1 MFAEIK
7 AMIQNQISGDDY
19 DREIVLWI
27 NAGVADLTKTDQ
39 IVLPGDCDIT
49 AVQNE
54 QTGVWTVT
62 DNSTITDKLVFAA
75 LATYCSMNIGNPP
88 NIDYMERTYASLK
101 KSMRTSKVYKAS
113 EGATTE

>member
-7 AMIQNQISGDDY
+7 AMIQNQISGNGY

-39 IVLPGDCDIT
+39 IVLPGTCDIT
-49 AVQNE
+49 VTQNA
-54 QTGVWTVT
+54 QTGEWAIT
-62 DNSTITDKLVFAA
+62 DNSTIEDELVFAA

-88 NIDYMERTYASLK
+88 NIDYLERTYTSLK
-101 KSMRTSKVYKAS
+101 KSMRTSKKYKAS